1 VNTDRTQRRTVSWFV
16 VAGTLLFLS
25 FGVSLAIG
33 AVSISLSEIVS
44 WATGRMPDEQLA
56 GRVLTGVRLPRSL
69 AAVIVGA
76 MLGVGGA
83 ALQGV
88 HRTRIIDAHLI
99 GISAAAGLGVA
110 LGYAFAPSGY
120 GPLTAVTLAV
130 LAGVGF
136 ALVSRLLGN
145 PGGGAVGLVL
155 MGIAAGLA
163 ITAWTGLFVL
173 AIDSPAVP
181 TLSFFIFGSLVGVNW
196 ITIGL
201 VVPVALAGVGLLW
214 WIGPG
219 LDLLSLGEQISVHLG
234 FDARRR
240 VPLALAAIGAIV
252 AASVALGGVIGFVGL
267 VVPLAVRPVIGSA
280 LRLLIPASAIG
291 GAIAVLLLDTL
302 ARTLVAPIE
311 IPLGLLTAALGG
323 PVLVWLVRRETIQ

>member
-1 VNTDRTQRRTVSWFV
+1 MTWFV
-16 VAGTLLFLS
+16 VAGALLFLS
-25 FGVSLAIG
+25 FAVSLAIG

-44 WATGRMPDEQLA
+44 WATGQMPDEQLA

-69 AAVIVGA
+69 AAGIVGA

-88 HRTRIIDAHLI
+88 HRTRIVDAHLI

-110 LGYAFAPSGY
+110 LGYAFAPNGY
-120 GPLTAVTLAV
+120 GALTAVTLGV

-145 PGGGAVGLVL
+145 PGGGPVGLVL

-181 TLSFFIFGSLVGVNW
+181 TLSFFIFGSLVSANW

-201 VVPVALAGVGLLW
+201 TVPIALAGVGLLW

-219 LDLLSLGEQISVHLG
+219 LDLLSLGEQVSVHLG

-240 VPLALAAIGAIV
+240 VPLALGAIGAIV
-252 AASVALGGVIGFVGL
+252 AVSVALGGVIGFVGL
-267 VVPLAVRPVIGSA
+267 IVPLAIRPVVGSA

-291 GAIAVLLLDTL
+291 GGIAVLLLDTL

-311 IPLGLLTAALGG
+311 IPLGLLTAAVGG
-323 PVLVWLVRRETIQ
+323 PVLVWLVRRETIR